1 MVKIKDQKGITLV
14 ELLIALLMTFIV
26 GSAAL
31 EFYASQH
38 NQWLAQT
45 DISDMQQNVRA
56 LIDELTRSIR
66 SAGYG
71 IIVGHPSLRV
81 TSDTLMVFRRDST
94 KIDTIQYYICFA
106 DTLHPNLVKKINQS
120 AAQVFAEDIESV
132 RFVRS
137 GALIT
142 VAMVAR
148 EGRIDREY
156 SGDGYRRRTL
166 IARAEVRNRM

>member
-1 MVKIKDQKGITLV
+1 MIKIKGEKGMTLM

-38 NQWLAQT
+38 NHWLAQT

-56 LIDELTRSIR
+56 LLDELTRNIR

-71 IIVGHPSLRV
+71 ILVNHSSVRV
-81 TSDTLMVFRRDST
+81 TPDTLIIFRKDST
-94 KIDTIQYYICFA
+94 KIDTIQYYLSFA
-106 DTLHPNLVKKINQS
+106 DTLHPNLVKKINQDS
-120 AAQVFAEDIESV
+120 AQVFAEDIESV
-132 RFVRS
+132 QFTRS
-137 GALIT
+137 GAVIT
-142 VAMVAR
+142 ISLVAR
-148 EGRIDREY
+148 EGRRDPEY

-166 IARAEVRNRM
+166 VARAEVRNRM